1 MTGEVVRLRVQNKT
15 LAKSESERQ
24 RPWVALL
31 AAGLLWATLSQP
43 LPATD
48 VSCELDRAHERGI
61 VEYLYDGD
69 TIRLGNG
76 RTVRLIGINSPE
88 LGRQDEPDEP
98 LAKHAR
104 TRLAQLT
111 PPSGTVQLRYD
122 EVRRDRY
129 GRTLAHL
136 FLQDGTNVQEQMLLS
151 GLATVITVPPNLWHL
166 DCYRWAE
173 ARAQATGR
181 GLWSL
186 PEYQPVAAEQL
197 TTDRTKGFR
206 LVTGRVRRVTEG
218 RYTIRL
224 YLTERVALQIPR
236 SRLRY
241 FTQYAPKELKGQ
253 RVLARGWLMP
263 KRYGLGMT
271 IHHPAAL
278 RVFDF
283 SPEVMPI
290 GSLPGADLYRP
301 IRALFDL
308 SARHAQNQP

>member
-1 MTGEVVRLRVQNKT
+1 MPSEVVRLRVQNRA
-15 LAKSESERQ
+15 LPKSQSERQ
-24 RPWVALL
+24 GPWLALL
-31 AAGLLWATLSQP
+31 TAVLLWATLSQA
-43 LPATD
+43 LSATD
-48 VSCELDRAHERGI
+48 VSCELDRAHEKAI
-61 VEYLYDGD
+61 VEYIYDGD
-69 TIRLGNG
+69 TVRLGNG

-98 LAKHAR
+98 LAQRAR

-111 PPSGTVQLRYD
+111 PASGMVKLRYD

-136 FLQDGTNVQEQMLLS
+136 FLQDGTNVQQQMLLS

-166 DCYRWAE
+166 DCYRSAE

-197 TTDRTKGFR
+197 TTDRTRGFR
-206 LVTGRVRRVTEG
+206 LVTGQVRRVTQG
-218 RYTIRL
+218 RYSIRL

-241 FTQYAPKELKGQ
+241 FTQYAPQELKGQ
-253 RVLARGWLMP
+253 RVLARGWLIP

-278 RVFDF
+278 RVFD
-283 SPEVMPI
+283 SSLEVMPI

-301 IRALFDL
+301 IRRALF
-308 SARHAQNQP
+308 